1 MAKTDKIKAI
11 HYISTRSVIDSLSVK
26 NEPFLAF
33 SEDSDI
39 YSLDIPNNVYA
50 LTKFEGEKLIMNARK
65 EGIPGSIYR
74 IGNLVFNSQTL
85 QHQKNIN
92 DNAFYQ
98 IINSAINMGEYPKL
112 YSSVEM
118 SCVDDTA
125 KAIVQIASKSELQ
138 NQTFHL
144 YNHELT
150 HLGKLLL
157 ELPHNC
163 LKLKPLDSFLRYML
177 IKFNNP
183 SQSHYIKNFMLHM
196 GWLDELKGKTLSIRV
211 DIKTQEVL
219 KKLNFKWHKI
229 TSNDLITMRNHTLE
243 RRVDFLETVN
253 IFSGVNRETLFE
265 IANYLQKEYSSKAK
279 NLMKEGVRDDSFILV
294 RDGIV
299 DILTKDESNNTL
311 SVALHGRSAVV
322 GLYHVFAKIPA
333 TRRAISGSDI
343 IFYRLKRENLELFF
357 KKNPI
362 IAANILLG
370 IEQRKTY
377 LTIDTDIVNKIF
389 VGSFK

>member
-50 LTKFEGEKLIMNARK
+50 LTKFEGEKLIINARK

>member
-1 MAKTDKIKAI
+1 MLILNISCRFKNACIFINGFNAYRNRIAKN
-11 HYISTRSVIDSLSVK
+11 HSYVPLG
-26 NEPFLAF
+26 P
-33 SEDSDI
+33 
-39 YSLDIPNNVYA
+39 
-50 LTKFEGEKLIMNARK
+50 
-65 EGIPGSIYR
+65 
-74 IGNLVFNSQTL
+74 
-85 QHQKNIN
+85 
-92 DNAFYQ
+92 
-98 IINSAINMGEYPKL
+98 INMGEYPKL